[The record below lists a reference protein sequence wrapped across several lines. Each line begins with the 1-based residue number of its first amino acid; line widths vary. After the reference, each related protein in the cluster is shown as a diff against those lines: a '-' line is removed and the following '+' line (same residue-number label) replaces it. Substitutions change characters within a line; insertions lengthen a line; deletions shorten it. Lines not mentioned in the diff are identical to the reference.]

1 MGLGTDPQ
9 ILIDI
14 LKYKETFNY
23 PVLVETGTYQ
33 GTSSKIFSSHFEK
46 VYTCDISD
54 DEKLTRRINFK
65 NKTNIEFIL
74 GESKECLPKFFNE
87 IGNDNFFLFCDA
99 HWQGNYPILDEL
111 QIVADFGYKPFIF
124 IHDFHCG
131 HDNWGF
137 DSWGNIIL
145 DYNYVKPKMDLI
157 YGEDNYI
164 FEVSQISQN
173 EPDGFGNP
181 NLRGCGFFYPK
192 N

>member
-46 VYTCDISD
+46 VYTCDNSL
-54 DEKLTRRINFK
+54 EHQRSRELNFEPYPK
-65 NKTNIEFIL
+65 IKFML
-74 GESKECLPKFFNE
+74 GDSKDCLPTFFNE
-87 IGNDNFFLFCDA
+87 VGNDKFFLFLDA
-99 HWQGNYPILDEL
+99 HGSSWPILDEL

-124 IHDFHCG
+124 IHDFDCG

-181 NLRGCGFFYPK
+181 NLRGCGFFYP
-192 N
+192 NL